1 MKLSLLPLVQLEFAF
16 LFLDHLLPLV
26 CLVVLKEGGSMLVLE
41 ELERADWKETN
52 QVFELALSQLAV
64 IIGKV

>member
-26 CLVVLKEGGSMLVLE
+26 CLVVLEEGGSMLLLE